1 MGIYEKSTKK
11 VPKMT
16 PNFTFTQKNEK
27 QKKYTNMKTGSKT
40 GTLPY
45 LSNIL
50 TSHMKLR
57 EKEPEKKVPA
67 TWELFC
73 EDGNHF

>member
-1 MGIYEKSTKK
+1 
-11 VPKMT
+11 
-16 PNFTFTQKNEK
+16 
-27 QKKYTNMKTGSKT
+27 MKTGSKT

-50 TSHMKLR
+50 TSYMKLR

-73 EDGNHF
+73 EDGNLFEKVRKIGIFRFEDL